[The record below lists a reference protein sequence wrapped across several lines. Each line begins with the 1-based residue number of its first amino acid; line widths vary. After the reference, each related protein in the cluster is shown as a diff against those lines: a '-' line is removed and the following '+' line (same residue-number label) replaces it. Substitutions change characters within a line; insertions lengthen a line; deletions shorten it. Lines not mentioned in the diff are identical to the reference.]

1 MTRCHSKSV
10 PTSWLCVQLNSLQ
23 HFLEL
28 SKALARLAHCSA
40 RVNRDAVPTVYYNV
54 YHPTAA
60 AAALAR
66 HFTDWQLLHWHKWQT
81 VHCSEVAR
89 NSTHFVCWAK
99 QSESQHT
106 DQLAGAAHL
115 HCLRSPENIFFCP
128 KENIGN
134 IGLRPH
140 LLTILAGKH
149 TVNVEYS
156 PLGVDSLT
164 HSLKPYSRLDKRNWQ
179 MTKPLATAD
188 WET

>member
-28 SKALARLAHCSA
+28 SKALARLSHCSA

-89 NSTHFVCWAK
+89 SSKHFVCWAK
-99 QSESQHT
+99 QSEYINTPINWLEQRTCTAWDH
-106 DQLAGAAHL
+106 Q
-115 HCLRSPENIFFCP
+115 RIFFLGQ
-128 KENIGN
+128 K
-134 IGLRPH
+134 R
-140 LLTILAGKH
+140 ILATLVSGH
-149 TVNVEYS
+149 TYS
-156 PLGVDSLT
+156 LSWQGSTLSMLNIHHSVLT
-164 HSLKPYSRLDKRNWQ
+164 HSLTHLNL
-179 MTKPLATAD
+179 TVG
-188 WET
+188 